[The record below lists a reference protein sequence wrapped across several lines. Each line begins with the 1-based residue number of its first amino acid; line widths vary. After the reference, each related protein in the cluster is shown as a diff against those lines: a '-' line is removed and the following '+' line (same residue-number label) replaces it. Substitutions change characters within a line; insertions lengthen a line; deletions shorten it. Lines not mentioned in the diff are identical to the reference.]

1 MGEQANGLDDFL
13 FLQGNDAAGPTSA
26 RGSAGARGHAAGNGD
41 AWNAAE
47 GRAAGSAR
55 TAVARSLSGGDQLQ
69 KFLRV
74 IEPLLEFG
82 AEGLGGELGG
92 NGIFAGRGIGGDE
105 LDFINADRGI
115 LVITEGFF
123 NLLGEVLRL
132 GAAHGKGADQASK
145 VVKRNLV
152 G

>member
-13 FLQGNDAAGPTSA
+13 FLQGNDAAGPSSA
-26 RGSAGARGHAAGNGD
+26 RGSDGWSARARGHPAGNGD

-47 GRAAGSAR
+47 RRAARYAR
-55 TAVARSLSGGDQLQ
+55 TGVACSLSGGDQLQ

-92 NGIFAGRGIGGDE
+92 NGIFAG
-105 LDFINADRGI
+105 
-115 LVITEGFF
+115 
-123 NLLGEVLRL
+123 
-132 GAAHGKGADQASK
+132 
-145 VVKRNLV
+145 
-152 G
+152 